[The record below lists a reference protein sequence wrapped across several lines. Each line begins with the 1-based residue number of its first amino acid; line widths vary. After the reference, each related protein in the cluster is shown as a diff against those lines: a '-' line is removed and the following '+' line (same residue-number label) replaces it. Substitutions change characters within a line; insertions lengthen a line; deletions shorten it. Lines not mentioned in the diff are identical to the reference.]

1 MFLVQTESGIFL
13 LPKSPEPHFSHACF
27 TKIMRCLGI
36 VNIAAA
42 FLFTLASSGSIEKRS
57 GFSIQ
62 QVSKCRPTPR
72 SPMEEYAVAILR
84 ADHANHAK
92 PKGVLDIIN
101 DLLDIIMY
109 ERSVNQTV
117 SATPEPYDNEY
128 LSPVNVAGKIMNLAL
143 DTGSADLW
151 VFSSQQPL
159 VERASHDF
167 YTPLP
172 GKLPMNG
179 SSWEVNYG
187 DGSFA
192 SGNVYIDRVSINDVV
207 SPSQSIQ
214 AAQKVGETFIVDSN
228 LDGVLGLAF
237 PSVNNVRPE
246 KQLGFFDN
254 VKDTLPEPLFAVS
267 LKKNKPGTF
276 DFGFIDDD
284 KYNGNITY
292 TPVYDSGFWSISTT
306 GYAIGDST
314 SNTSTPIKA
323 FLDTGTTLMLLP
335 EPIINDY
342 YSQIPGSAKIS
353 GLANAFF
360 NGWMFPCNATIPP
373 FSLIIENN
381 YRATI
386 PPEHIILRPLY
397 GDGDTPMC
405 FGSMQ
410 AAIHEVVF
418 GDILFKSQYVVFD
431 TVGPRV
437 GFARQAQSQQK
448 LEEHVVG

>member
-1 MFLVQTESGIFL
+1 
-13 LPKSPEPHFSHACF
+13 
-27 TKIMRCLGI
+27 MRRLWTI
-36 VNIAAA
+36 NIAVA
-42 FLFTLASSGSIEKRS
+42 LLSTLASSGPIEKRS
-57 GFSIQ
+57 GFSVQ

-72 SPMEEYAVAILR
+72 SPMEEYAMAILR
-84 ADHANHAK
+84 ADHAINAK
-92 PKGVLDIIN
+92 QKGALDIIN
-101 DLLDIIMY
+101 DLLDIIKY
-109 ERSVNQTV
+109 EKSVNRTV
-117 SATPEPYDNEY
+117 SATPEPYDTEY
-128 LSPVNVAGKIMNLAL
+128 LSPVNVAGKIMYLAL

-167 YTPLP
+167 YTPPP

-187 DGSFA
+187 DGSSA

-214 AAQKVGETFIVDSN
+214 TAQKVGEALIVDSN

-237 PSVNNVRPE
+237 RSVNNVRPE

-292 TPVYDSGFWSISTT
+292 TPVHDDGFWSISTT
-306 GYAIGDST
+306 GYAVGNST
-314 SNTSTPIKA
+314 SNTSTPIKG
-323 FLDTGTTLMLLP
+323 FLDTGTTMMLLP
-335 EPIINDY
+335 ESIINDY
-342 YSQIPGSAKIS
+342 YSQVPGSTKIS
-353 GLANAFF
+353 GLENAFL

-373 FSLIIENN
+373 FSLIIEKN

-397 GDGDTPMC
+397 GGGDTPMC

-410 AAIHEVVF
+410 AAIHEVIF

-437 GFARQAQSQQK
+437 GFARQPQQK
-448 LEEHVVG
+448 LEEEDVVG

>member
-1 MFLVQTESGIFL
+1 
-13 LPKSPEPHFSHACF
+13 
-27 TKIMRCLGI
+27 MRCLGI

-109 ERSVNQTV
+109 ERSVNRTV

-143 DTGSADLW
+143 DTGSADL
-151 VFSSQQPL
+151 
-159 VERASHDF
+159 
-167 YTPLP
+167 
-172 GKLPMNG
+172 
-179 SSWEVNYG
+179 
-187 DGSFA
+187 
-192 SGNVYIDRVSINDVV
+192 VSINDVV

-306 GYAIGDST
+306 GYAIGNST

-323 FLDTGTTLMLLP
+323 FLG
-335 EPIINDY
+335 N
-342 YSQIPGSAKIS
+342 
-353 GLANAFF
+353 
-360 NGWMFPCNATIPP
+360 
-373 FSLIIENN
+373 
-381 YRATI
+381 
-386 PPEHIILRPLY
+386 
-397 GDGDTPMC
+397 
-405 FGSMQ
+405 
-410 AAIHEVVF
+410 
-418 GDILFKSQYVVFD
+418 
-431 TVGPRV
+431 
-437 GFARQAQSQQK
+437 
-448 LEEHVVG
+448 